1 MQAKTNIE
9 EGTDILRS
17 YRYIFLL
24 CKFFYEITDCHWI
37 KNGKTFFK
45 YWIWKNSQLNIR
57 IASQIDKKFPVE
69 LKFEGEAIF

>member
-45 YWIWKNSQLNIR
+45 Y
-57 IASQIDKKFPVE
+57 
-69 LKFEGEAIF
+69 